1 MALAKLT
8 IAGYKD
14 EKFSSKNGDPF
25 VVMINPSSYDHSFSI
40 TYSEEES
47 PGKAAKTSK
56 FKAVGPESVSL
67 NFILDDTGAVPR
79 NKENDGKT
87 VTKMIK
93 ELKDVVYKYYGES
106 HEPNFVLLK
115 WGTLLF
121 KSRLD
126 SLKIDYQMFK
136 PNGVPLRAKVTLSF
150 KGFVDPAKESQLAN
164 RSSPDLTHIV
174 TIKEGDS
181 LPFLCNKI
189 YKNSKYYLKVA
200 EINNLVNIRRLKV
213 GSQIIFP
220 PLN

>member
-79 NKENDGKT
+79 NKENEGKT
-87 VTKMIK
+87 VAKMIK

>member
-8 IAGYKD
+8 IVGYKN
-14 EKFSSKNGDPF
+14 EKFSSKNGSPF

-40 TYSEEES
+40 TYSDEES

-67 NFILDDTGAVPR
+67 NFILDDTGAIPR
-79 NKENDGKT
+79 NKENEGKT
-87 VTKMIK
+87 VAKMIK

-121 KSRLD
+121 KSRLE

-136 PNGVPLRAKVTLSF
+136 PNGVPLRAKVSLSF
-150 KGFVDPAKESQLAN
+150 KGFIDPVKEAQLAN

-174 TIKEGDS
+174 TIKEGDN